1 VQGNLVKEDT
11 NMTKKKNYYY
21 VGVVMHDGQCR
32 FVTSVDSE
40 SRSCE
45 WVATDKPYAFYSLDD
60 AQYVS
65 LGLMCHGTT
74 AYPIHLNYEITEPLY
89 RKVDDGKEA

>member
-1 VQGNLVKEDT
+1 
-11 NMTKKKNYYY
+11 MAKKKNYYY
-21 VGVVMHDGQCR
+21 VGVVMQDGKFR
-32 FVTSVDSE
+32 FVTKVNGED
-40 SRSCE
+40 RTCE

-60 AQYVS
+60 AQYLS

-89 RKVDDGKEA
+89 REVKEEGK